1 MIVTV
6 RRTAL
11 VFSVLF
17 MLMASIAITQGT
29 ATAATASSPTA
40 KAVVAS
46 RLTEEN
52 VTTGCTHS
60 TFGTELV
67 CIQVQGVGLFVGA
80 ATVTNKHLPSG
91 VAKILNTGSGTLHSG
106 PAIHAGQSWT
116 YNFNRDLRNGAKV
129 CGTVGNNSYACV
141 TIHD

>member
-17 MLMASIAITQGT
+17 MLMASIAITQSA

-40 KAVVAS
+40 NAVVAS
-46 RLTEEN
+46 RFAEVLDA
-52 VTTGCTHS
+52 TGCTHNA
-60 TFGTELV
+60 FGTEQV
-67 CIQVQGVGLFVGA
+67 CIHVQGVGLFVGA

-91 VAKILNTGSGTLHSG
+91 VAKILNTGSGTVHSG
-106 PAIHAGQSWT
+106 PAITAGQSWT
-116 YNFNRDLRNGAKV
+116 YHFNRNLINGARV

-141 TIHD
+141 TIHS